1 MNTPTSRNTVAVTA
15 HTVASLAEL
24 LGMCEEFLRT
34 AGPLVHAELRAYL
47 AHQAPPADPSWFID
61 MLGFNSVHL
70 GHLLPASTVS
80 PSEAWQHQTEHGD
93 DHAEQQHDDERA
105 WA

>member
-1 MNTPTSRNTVAVTA
+1 MNTPASTRETVAVTA

-34 AGPLVHAELRAYL
+34 AGPRVHAELRAYL
-47 AHQAPPADPSWFID
+47 SHQAPPADPSWFID

-70 GHLLPASTVS
+70 GHLLPAGTVP
-80 PSEAWQHQTEHGD
+80 PSQAWRHEN
-93 DHAEQQHDDERA
+93 QHDDEEA
-105 WA
+105 EA

>member
-1 MNTPTSRNTVAVTA
+1 MNTSALPSRDTVAVTT

-47 AHQAPPADPSWFID
+47 NRQAPPADPSWFID

-70 GHLLPASTVS
+70 GHLLPGETAP
-80 PSEAWQHQTEHGD
+80 PSETWRHEHQE
-93 DHAEQQHDDERA
+93 DDEQGV